1 MCLRIENQNG
11 LVFACNFSKSCWI
24 FLFFFFL
31 FLPQCEVYQQNVPA
45 IVKARFQV
53 QSNCVCTLFHN
64 VIKSLLTQKPLYDS
78 LLFIK
83 RNSWKTTARVA
94 FGRGFGIK
102 IRKKILMNT
111 NLNRPH
117 EFIAIMKS
125 SLMLIVSECRPF
137 PLIQETIAVWN
148 IWAFQLFCTV
158 QSFVLFKD
166 RLRFTLHQDGGENH
180 LFNLRTVWRTM
191 APRQLPDSATWN
203 NTQ

>member
-1 MCLRIENQNG
+1 MASLLCLGIENQNG
-11 LVFACNFSKSCWI
+11 LDFACNFSKSCWI
-24 FLFFFFL
+24 FLFFF

-53 QSNCVCTLFHN
+53 QSNCVCTLFHH

-83 RNSWKTTARVA
+83 RNSWETTARVA
-94 FGRGFGIK
+94 FGRGFGIQ
-102 IRKKILMNT
+102 IRGKKILMNT

-148 IWAFQLFCTV
+148 ILSLSTVLHCSVFCAF
-158 QSFVLFKD
+158 
-166 RLRFTLHQDGGENH
+166 
-180 LFNLRTVWRTM
+180 
-191 APRQLPDSATWN
+191 
-203 NTQ
+203 